1 MKIST
6 KGRYGL
12 RLMVE
17 LALVYRQRLL
27 PLKEV
32 AKNQDISDKYLEQ
45 IIAPL
50 GKSGLV
56 VSVRG
61 AQGGYALSRD
71 PSEITVRDVLRA
83 VEGGMAL
90 VDCLGDGCERKAFAW
105 LTASGSSSRRRS
117 RKPRRGLHSRI
128 SSARRIPAGNNV

>member
-12 RLMVE
+12 RLMIE
-17 LALVYRQRLL
+17 LALVYQQRLL
-27 PLKEV
+27 PLKVV

-61 AQGGYALSRD
+61 AQGGYALSRG
-71 PSEITVRDVLRA
+71 PSEITVRDILRA
-83 VEGGMAL
+83 VEGGLAL
-90 VDCLGDGCERKAFAW
+90 VDCLGDGCERKSSCMANGVWQRLQAA
-105 LTASGSSSRRRS
+105 LEETAQGIT
-117 RKPRRGLHSRI
+117 LADII
-128 SSARRIPAGNNV
+128 SEAHCYQE

>member
-17 LALVYRQRLL
+17 LALVYQQRLL
-27 PLKEV
+27 PLKEI

-61 AQGGYALSRD
+61 AQGGYTLSRS
-71 PSEITVRDVLRA
+71 PKEITVWEVLQA
-83 VEGGMAL
+83 VEGGMSL
-90 VDCLGDGCERKAFAW
+90 VDCVGDDCRRKSSCMANGVWRRLQAA
-105 LTASGSSSRRRS
+105 LEETAQGITLAEIVSGNAD
-117 RKPRRGLHSRI
+117 H
-128 SSARRIPAGNNV
+128 